1 MTGTP
6 PPQTPEEPGSDPVAR
21 TDTASVAELEAALAD
36 ARDSAAR
43 SRRFLADAAHQL
55 RTPVAGIQ
63 AAAENL
69 LLGADPHDRGRLLAD
84 VVRETSRAA
93 RLITSLLRIARLDEG
108 QPLVPTRCNPMSLC
122 AEEVDRA
129 WSLSPHLDI
138 VLKSEGLPGAQTE
151 LDGGALH
158 EVLANLLD
166 NARRY
171 AEQTIEVLIRA
182 TRGGVEIRVADD
194 GPGVPAG
201 IEDQVFERFVSVGDR
216 GGSGLGLAIAR
227 ELVRRHS
234 GDLRYAEGAF
244 VLWVPVPQWFDEDPD
259 PATP

>member
-1 MTGTP
+1 MSRP
-6 PPQTPEEPGSDPVAR
+6 
-21 TDTASVAELEAALAD
+21 DTASLAELEAALSD

-55 RTPVAGIQ
+55 RTPMAGIQ

-69 LLGADPHDRGRLLAD
+69 LLGADPLDRGRLLAD
-84 VVRETSRAA
+84 VVRETSRAS

-108 QPLVPTRCNPMSLC
+108 QPLVPTPCNPVSLC

-138 VLKSEGLPGAQTE
+138 VLNSEGLPGARIE
-151 LDGGALH
+151 LDAGALH

-171 AEQTIEVLIRA
+171 AAEKIEVLIRA
-182 TRGGVEIRVADD
+182 TGGGVEIRVADD

-201 IEDQVFERFVSVGDR
+201 MEDQVFERFVSVGHR

-227 ELVRRHS
+227 ELARRHG
-234 GDLRYAEGAF
+234 GDLRYTEGGF
-244 VLWVPVPQWFDEDPD
+244 VLWAPVTRWFEENVD
-259 PATP
+259 PATR